1 MVVKAEVP
9 SASLWHEDRAN
20 PSFPT
25 AEAVR
30 GATEP
35 ALAPAG
41 SGQQLL
47 AQLHGRQAAG
57 PSAGWGRRRGPARSL
72 GTRSAPAA
80 LRPSP
85 RPPDP
90 GCPAPQPGRPRAL
103 PEAVYQLPAWLA
115 SRQTTRLDIL
125 EPVPPMVHEDE

>member
-1 MVVKAEVP
+1 MRDREKSTACHSFQGSGVLQGWWQKLRSPRPVSGTRTAPTRPSPPQRP
-9 SASLWHEDRAN
+9 SA
-20 PSFPT
+20 
-25 AEAVR
+25 
-30 GATEP
+30 EP

-57 PSAGWGRRRGPARSL
+57 RSAGWGRRRGPARSL

-85 RPPDP
+85 RPPGP
-90 GCPAPQPGRPRAL
+90 GCPAP
-103 PEAVYQLPAWLA
+103 
-115 SRQTTRLDIL
+115 
-125 EPVPPMVHEDE
+125 